1 MDCTTL
7 MRDNPSGRRSSWPG
21 PTALCPSASLPTSLV
36 AAHCWTLWAPTCL
49 VSTTRVPS
57 LRHIAAE
64 VGELPAGD
72 EQTSASSMST
82 FQGLDLAALQTATN
96 EALRDAAM
104 ALTVHSF
111 ISVSAQTAVI
121 GVIASSCQDPS
132 AFINDADAGSAI
144 EGALVNSVS
153 LVASRAGS
161 FSVVPRA
168 SWVAAHCWTC
178 ASPRD
183 QRAAGAGYHGLC
195 TLRCILQRRSQS
207 SLVAAHCWMCAS
219 PRDQ

>member
-1 MDCTTL
+1 M
-7 MRDNPSGRRSSWPG
+7 PG
-21 PTALCPSASLPTSLV
+21 SPALDAIFEAFDEL
-36 AAHCWTLWAPTCL
+36 L
-49 VSTTRVPS
+49 VSVVVLSDGT
-57 LRHIAAE
+57 
-64 VGELPAGD
+64 VGINYALPAGD
-72 EQTSASSMST
+72 EQTSASSIST

-111 ISVSAQTAVI
+111 ISVSAQTAVT

-153 LVASRAGS
+153 LVTSRAGS

-178 ASPRD
+178 VSPRE
-183 QRAAGAGYHGLC
+183 QQAAGAGHHGLC